1 MSQEDSR
8 REIMQ
13 QSATARDGILD
24 AAQRVAAR
32 DGAGH
37 VTLDA
42 VAREAGVSK
51 GGVLYHFPGKDALIS
66 GMLERLIAE
75 FNGEIAR
82 LRAEFDGGPNP
93 SLRAMIAACSTMCDV
108 ERPVAMAIL
117 AAGAQNPELLAPLRD
132 AISENLAL
140 LEAECPDPDG
150 GYLLCAAA
158 DGMMF
163 QHILG
168 IAPYDE
174 AKKQRLVARLAA
186 MADAMPAGPVREGNP
201 KNAAA
206 PVNEA
211 SPAKGF
217 GR

>member
-1 MSQEDSR
+1 MSQEGLR

-13 QSATARDGILD
+13 QSGTARDGILD

-75 FNGEIAR
+75 FEAEIAR
-82 LRAEFDGGPNP
+82 LRAEYAGGANP
-93 SLRAMIAACSTMCDV
+93 SLRAMIAACGGMCDI

-117 AAGAQNPELLAPLRD
+117 AAGAQNPDLLAPLR
-132 AISENLAL
+132 ASMAEHMES
-140 LEAECPDPDG
+140 LEAECPDPDRAF
-150 GYLLCAAA
+150 LLCAAA
-158 DGMMF
+158 DGIMF
-163 QHILG
+163 HHILG
-168 IAPYDE
+168 ISPYDA
-174 AKKQRLVARLAA
+174 AKKQALLARLGE
-186 MADAMPAGPVREGNP
+186 MAQVLPASPEH
-201 KNAAA
+201 
-206 PVNEA
+206 EA
-211 SPAKGF
+211 SSEKETA
-217 GR
+217 R

>member
-1 MSQEDSR
+1 MSQEGLR

-13 QSATARDGILD
+13 QSGTARDGILD

-75 FNGEIAR
+75 FEAEIAR
-82 LRAEFDGGPNP
+82 LRAEYAGGPNP
-93 SLRAMIAACSTMCDV
+93 SLRAMIAACGGMCDI

-117 AAGAQNPELLAPLRD
+117 AAGAQNPDLLAPLR
-132 AISENLAL
+132 ASMAEHMES
-140 LEAECPDPDG
+140 LEAECPDPDRAL
-150 GYLLCAAA
+150 LLCAAA
-158 DGMMF
+158 DGIMF
-163 QHILG
+163 HHILG
-168 IAPYDE
+168 ISPYDA
-174 AKKQRLVARLAA
+174 AKKQALLARLGE
-186 MADAMPAGPVREGNP
+186 MAQALPASPEH
-201 KNAAA
+201 
-206 PVNEA
+206 EA
-211 SPAKGF
+211 SSEKEIA
-217 GR
+217 R